1 MGSLWWLGDESIRFG
16 TVPLSLTGICS
27 SSIWSRHPPSMR
39 IVGVPA
45 CQISVSFY
53 TSFFGGNCAIK
64 PKETTFFGKSAR
76 SCEKKTLINTLFS
89 RVSYRVRG
97 EAVHREDG
105 LEWFLNLE
113 GREPTRQGVFLV
125 GAGDGDMDGR
135 DWEKCC
141 GDCMGHWQRK
151 PLRFHIC

>member
-76 SCEKKTLINTLFS
+76 SCEKKTLINTLLFGPWHAKPDVNVTVTVAYVIAAS
-89 RVSYRVRG
+89 IPQYSQMLVFIRLSGLKMV
-97 EAVHREDG
+97 AVCTQFACTS
-105 LEWFLNLE
+105 WFDT
-113 GREPTRQGVFLV
+113 G
-125 GAGDGDMDGR
+125 
-135 DWEKCC
+135 KS
-141 GDCMGHWQRK
+141 H
-151 PLRFHIC
+151 